1 MTAWEG
7 GKGSAPRPLSVD
19 GDTFASNWDRIF
31 GQDCKG
37 QADGLQGMR
46 TPQEGA
52 GRAQGQGQGARQEGR
67 GRSHWGR
74 TGGQ

>member
-37 QADGLQGMR
+37 QEDGLQGMR
-46 TPQEGA
+46 ASQEGPGA
-52 GRAQGQGQGARQEGR
+52 EDRQGQGGGGQGNQGR
-67 GRSHWGR
+67 GGR
-74 TGGQ
+74 

>member
-46 TPQEGA
+46 ATQEGSGA
-52 GRAQGQGQGARQEGR
+52 EDRQGQGGGGQGNQGR
-67 GRSHWGR
+67 GE
-74 TGGQ
+74 

>member
-37 QADGLQGMR
+37 QTDGLQGMR
-46 TPQEGA
+46 ASQEGS
-52 GRAQGQGQGARQEGR
+52 GGAQGQGQGARQEGR
-67 GRSHWGR
+67 GRSHWVR